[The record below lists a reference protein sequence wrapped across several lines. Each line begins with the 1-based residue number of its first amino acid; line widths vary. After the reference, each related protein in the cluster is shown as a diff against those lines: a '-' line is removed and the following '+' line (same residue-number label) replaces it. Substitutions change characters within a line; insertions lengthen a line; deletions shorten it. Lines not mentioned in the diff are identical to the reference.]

1 MNSLIKLRYIR
12 EYNLEF
18 PNDFNILIE
27 DIKKKFKI
35 DKNELIIL
43 QFIFYITNGEK
54 MIIEINDEEQYQ
66 YYKQLYEN
74 NCTSIEVNIR
84 NLELINTD
92 NSKDITEEINKM
104 KLNIDN
110 QGKNIN
116 EIKYKVEKN
125 QNLDEQILLLNKK
138 IEDINN
144 LYDSKE
150 EKKINDKLLSLNYSQ
165 TDNNDILSCKYIE
178 NEKLTTTKSTI
189 IKNYVIEHYIL
200 IENTSKNNL
209 EWPINTFLRCVNDDS
224 DIYFYNTSE
233 RIKNTDSEDKNNIY
247 IFKIL
252 VLFKNYK
259 NIKEGEYTLK
269 YQLIN
274 DFYGIIGEDY
284 GNLTINVIQ

>member
-18 PNDFNILIE
+18 PNNFNILIE

-84 NLELINTD
+84 NLKLINTD

-104 KLNIDN
+104 KLNIDKK
-110 QGKNIN
+110 GKNIN
-116 EIKYKVEKN
+116 EIKYKVKKN
-125 QNLDEQILLLNKK
+125 KKLDEQILLLNKK

-144 LYDSKE
+144 LYDIKE

-189 IKNYVIEHYIL
+189 IKNYVI
-200 IENTSKNNL
+200 
-209 EWPINTFLRCVNDDS
+209 
-224 DIYFYNTSE
+224 
-233 RIKNTDSEDKNNIY
+233 
-247 IFKIL
+247 
-252 VLFKNYK
+252 
-259 NIKEGEYTLK
+259 
-269 YQLIN
+269 
-274 DFYGIIGEDY
+274 
-284 GNLTINVIQ
+284 